1 MNCKVGKGKRSV
13 TKIKILEVKGKQALC
28 DIGVMEI
35 WMDIAMLLQYGVKR
49 SDIKP
54 GKVIEGK

>member
-1 MNCKVGKGKRSV
+1 LEKGKRSV

-28 DIGVMEI
+28 DIGMMKI
-35 WMDIAMLLQYGVKR
+35 WMDKAMLVQYGVKNA
-49 SDIKP
+49 DIKP